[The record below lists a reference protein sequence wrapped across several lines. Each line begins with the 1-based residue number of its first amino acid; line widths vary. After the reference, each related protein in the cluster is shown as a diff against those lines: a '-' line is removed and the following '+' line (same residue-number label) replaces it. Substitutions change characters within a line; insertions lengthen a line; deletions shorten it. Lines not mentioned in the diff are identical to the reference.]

1 MPDIRGTVAP
11 GFEALRQV
19 FAEGQGADPG
29 MAQLVVY
36 RGGERVVDLWT
47 QRADGAGPAYDGD
60 TPTVLMS
67 CTKAITATCVLRLA
81 ERGLI
86 DVDAP
91 VARYWPEFTAA
102 GKADITIAQVMSHTS
117 GLSVFDADAGMDAEA
132 ILDWERSVAALAAM
146 SPLWPPGEACS
157 YHAITLGFLLGEVV
171 RRVSGKTVGTLVAEE
186 IAGPL
191 GIDLWVGLPDAQQGR
206 IAEHARVTPAMT
218 LAQLNG
224 LLTAMGAD
232 TADRFIRSTVEGA
245 VVTEALIDRMNQ
257 PVLRAME
264 VPAGNGI
271 GTARA
276 LAKFYAAVIGEID
289 GVRLLS
295 HLADRRPGRARCFE
309 GDDPHRRHA
318 LWPRLQP
325 AQPRPATAWAGVFR
339 PFRRW
344 RTVGFCPAGEA
355 ARRRLCLHQP
365 DRGWRKHRHPL
376 AALDA
381 GAGTGCSLARSPV
394 LFHSR

>member
-1 MPDIRGTVAP
+1 MPDIQGTVAS
-11 GFEALRQV
+11 GFEPLRQA
-19 FAEGQGADPG
+19 FAEGQAADPG
-29 MAQLVVY
+29 MAQLAVY

-47 QRADGAGPAYDGD
+47 NRADGAGPAYDGD

-67 CTKAITATCVLRLA
+67 CTKAITATCVLRLV

-86 DVDAP
+86 EVDAP
-91 VARYWPEFTAA
+91 VARYWPAFAAA

-117 GLSVFDADAGMDAEA
+117 GLSVFDADAGMDADA
-132 ILDWERSVAALAAM
+132 ILDWDRSVAALAAM

-171 RRVSGKTVGTLVAEE
+171 RRVSGKTVGTMVADE

-232 TADRFIRSTVEGA
+232 TADRVIRSTVEGA

-257 PVLRAME
+257 PALRAME

-295 HLADRRPGRARCFE
+295 QAMLDRARTSLT
-309 GDDPHRRHA
+309 DDLAGPGA
-318 LWPRLQP
+318 LKAMIPTGGMRYGLGYSLP
-325 AQPRPATAWAGVFR
+325 SRV
-339 PFRRW
+339 
-344 RTVGFCPAGEA
+344 
-355 ARRRLCLHQP
+355 L
-365 DRGWRKHRHPL
+365 PL
-376 AALDA
+376 LGPGSFGHS
-381 GAGTGCSLARSPV
+381 GAGGRLGFALPEKQVAVAYVCTSLIADGGNTDTRWLPWTRALEQAV
-394 LFHSR
+394 L